1 MNGDDVVEPRE
12 RLVEVLLEETLRAR
26 PAAAPARAIAGPRMR
41 WLAAAVVLL
50 GTGVVVATALL
61 RRPGAG
67 GVAPAQDPVP
77 APPARAVVNPEPFV
91 ADFHALPITSQAEW
105 DAVLPRITAVDCWL
119 LRAGTRALAGA
130 ERAAAT
136 VRYTGAQAMELAKL
150 VPPIG
155 TSAFDLERAEAP
167 PFDAWLAF
175 EVGEKQVH
183 AFVRLYDQPTLVLGR
198 RRAPSLPEALQQVL
212 VTMVVAAGR
221 RLQVAHGMVSSLD
234 ELADVPADAK
244 AIRCP
249 PPPNGSLER
258 HLGRFRQLEHL
269 EFVITTNLGAG
280 QPVSIPLPEM
290 PTTLFDEMKVLPQL
304 RHLRISSG
312 LLAGDEAAVQLV
324 RLPRLTSLR
333 IDGAVSFAPAGVL
346 GGKVRM
352 RGGITATGMRTLA
365 GKIESLELVDADP
378 APELLEPW
386 LEVAQLRRLVLFGDA
401 MPPELLAR
409 FARLPTL
416 AELGLGGVAWTDAH
430 LQALDGSRLTVL
442 RLEHAKFTAAGV
454 PSLPRSLRVLDLR
467 RIGQVAPIL
476 QALLSPRP
484 LVPAECRI
492 LRPGDADPDDVDP
505 FAGFAGTTRR

>member
-12 RLVEVLLEETLRAR
+12 RLVEVLLEEALGSR
-26 PAAAPARAIAGPRMR
+26 PASAPGRTFAAPRTR

-50 GTGVVVATALL
+50 GAGVVVATALL
-61 RRPGAG
+61 RRPGAE

-77 APPARAVVNPEPFV
+77 PPPARAVVNPEPFV
-91 ADFHALPITSQAEW
+91 VDFHELQITSQAEW
-105 DAVLPRITAVDCWL
+105 DAVLPRITAVNCWL
-119 LRAGTRALAGA
+119 LRAGTRALAGT

-136 VRYTGAQAMELAKL
+136 VRYTGAQAMKLAKL
-150 VPPIG
+150 VPPVG
-155 TSAFDLERAEAP
+155 TNAFDVDRAEAP

-175 EVGEKQVH
+175 EVGDKRVH
-183 AFVRLYDQPTLVLGR
+183 AFVRLHDQPTLVLGR
-198 RRAPSLPEALQQVL
+198 RRAASLPEALQREL

-258 HLGRFRQLEHL
+258 HLGRFRELEHL

-280 QPVSIPLPEM
+280 QPISIPLPEL
-290 PTTLFDEMKVLPQL
+290 PTTLFDEMKALPQL
-304 RHLRISSG
+304 RHLRCNG
-312 LLAGDEAAVQLV
+312 ALLNSDERVRELVALPQL
-324 RLPRLTSLR
+324 RSLR
-333 IDGAVSFAPAGVL
+333 LDGMTAGVL
-346 GGKVRM
+346 GGTLGVRM
-352 RGGITATGMRTLA
+352 GGATVDGMRLLA
-365 GKIESLELVDADP
+365 RRIEKLELVDCEVP
-378 APELLEPW
+378 AALLEPW

-430 LQALDGSRLTVL
+430 LQALDGSRVTVL
-442 RLEHAKFTAAGV
+442 RLEHTEVTTTALRR
-454 PSLPRSLRVLDLR
+454 LPRSLRRLDLR
-467 RIGQVAPIL
+467 RQKFAE
-476 QALLSPRP
+476 SPFRMLETYLP
-484 LVPAECRI
+484 DCNI
-492 LRPGDADPDDVDP
+492 LRPGDADPDDADP
-505 FAGFAGTTRR
+505 FAGFAGAKRR